1 MFFLI
6 QLILT
11 FLVVRA
17 VYEST
22 PNIDSSASIQG
33 KNCKCI
39 NLCLCKNY
47 QKSDNIQL
55 FILSFLDVTLQLQIR
70 ENHILAQNIPIQDM
84 FNTSTAED
92 VSTFFKWAISRNIV
106 KFTKHF

>member
-22 PNIDSSASIQG
+22 SNIDSSASMQG
-33 KNCKCI
+33 KNGKCI

-55 FILSFLDVTLQLQIR
+55 FILSFLDVTLQLQLR

-92 VSTFFKWAISRNIV
+92 VSIFLNGPFPEIL
-106 KFTKHF
+106 